1 MPASA
6 RLSAHRH
13 PPRRPAHYLRRSDR
27 RTHRLVRTAEK
38 AALNVLCRQGRF
50 TAEPGGWAKANRCIV
65 IIEEGLDSPS
75 LLILAGLSKNESL
88 YEIEHYFK
96 RTIEELKIELPDKR
110 KASIELASAI
120 IDEIHAGE
128 KDLIEGLREIRNQV
142 LDSYDFYTESK
153 NYCYDSIG
161 FEKIYG
167 LYDSFEDL
175 SNADY
180 SWQLHKSNKQLM
192 AELKEELLTELKIWN
207 EKIKNGA

>member
-1 MPASA
+1 MRRHALLSSA
-6 RLSAHRH
+6 YRKMGSGCFGVRH
-13 PPRRPAHYLRRSDR
+13 HFK
-27 RTHRLVRTAEK
+27 TEK
-38 AALNVLCRQGRF
+38 LKMTFKQLL
-50 TAEPGGWAKANRCIV
+50 AKYVTGNLPTDQLPNIG
-65 IIEEGLDSPS
+65 ITGIEEGLDSPS

-180 SWQLHKSNKQLM
+180 SRQLHKSNKQLM